1 MSQAD
6 HSDLRSALVRL
17 CHHECFRM
25 SAHARNLDLTGKAL
39 PDKTN
44 IARKRQE
51 IQKAAQGVVVCLKTL
66 TQSRLTRWLPLNSY
80 VIHPSPQ
87 DRVSQTY
94 RLTIQPR
101 IAYVSLPLCLD
112 IIDVKLTPHPSP
124 NLNMLLDL
132 YDYVRAYQPQQDM
145 TDWMAKAI
153 RHILDLS
160 GLDRL
165 DRVNTSTNGGEDW
178 DTFSSIPQNAAEGLH
193 PSLYLRLALFWT
205 PAGEGGRS
213 LGQQRPPTE
222 DGLSRVLGLPLI
234 SRIKSDLNR
243 ETSRKR
249 TSSTRLSV
257 SATDVADQ
265 AMRSRIA
272 AWQAQDQ
279 AVSLELGFDPSG
291 LAVEEADGGTV
302 SPASSSAVEVQDGG
316 VSEWRDAAYR
326 AFSAEG
332 DAQEADLLETFVFR
346 DQITGDQSISQKDR
360 PGGEQFYATMDD
372 ESHSGLLDSVQRGG
386 LLRI

>member
-1 MSQAD
+1 
-6 HSDLRSALVRL
+6 
-17 CHHECFRM
+17 
-25 SAHARNLDLTGKAL
+25 
-39 PDKTN
+39 
-44 IARKRQE
+44 
-51 IQKAAQGVVVCLKTL
+51 
-66 TQSRLTRWLPLNSY
+66 
-80 VIHPSPQ
+80 
-87 DRVSQTY
+87 
-94 RLTIQPR
+94 
-101 IAYVSLPLCLD
+101 
-112 IIDVKLTPHPSP
+112 
-124 NLNMLLDL
+124 MLLDL

-165 DRVNTSTNGGEDW
+165 DRVTTSSTGAESW
-178 DTFSSIPQNAAEGLH
+178 DTLFSIPQNAAEGLH
-193 PSLYLRLALFWT
+193 PSLYLRLALSWT
-205 PAGEGGRS
+205 PSGEGGRS
-213 LGQQRPPTE
+213 LGQQRPSIE

-257 SATDVADQ
+257 SASDVADQ

-272 AWQAQDQ
+272 AWQAHDQ

-291 LAVEEADGGTV
+291 LAVEEVDGSAV
-302 SPASSSAVEVQDGG
+302 SPGSSSAVEVQDTG

-346 DQITGDQSISQKDR
+346 DQITGDQSTSQIDR
-360 PGGEQFYATMDD
+360 PRGEQFHATLDD
-372 ESHSGLLDSVQRGG
+372 EAHSGLLESVQRGG